1 MDKKCYKKLKQEEE
15 IQNLKTLCST
25 LESKTCQI
33 VNDIIVEIDKKR
45 KKNKKLK
52 LVSKEVVKESA

>member
-25 LESKTCQI
+25 LESKTCEIIKDI
-33 VNDIIVEIDKKR
+33 VVEIDKK
-45 KKNKKLK
+45 KKKSKKLK
-52 LVSKEVVKESA
+52 LVNNEVVKESA